1 MLRIPDNRTPTGFI
15 RLEHPVSG
23 RTERGQRFPGGH
35 ANIQSSKKPGIQN
48 TVMFGPLIHQ
58 LEAFAKGLIGYQWSP
73 LPYQGILHGDSPGL
87 NAESGGEHGESD
99 TFGQKGG
106 VNADPEKCNPDSLA
120 FNRSIA
126 GNVDAALCLRP
137 DYDEA
142 ASHFVTLE
150 NKPFIPFQSRQM
162 LTLKW

>member
-1 MLRIPDNRTPTGFI
+1 MLRIPDNRTTTGFI

-23 RTERGQRFPGGH
+23 RTERSQRFPGGH

-48 TVMFGPLIHQ
+48 TVVFSPLIRQ
-58 LEAFAKGLIGYQWSP
+58 LEAFAKGFIGYQLSP
-73 LPYQGILHGDSPGL
+73 FPYQGILYSDSPGL
-87 NAESGGEHGESD
+87 NAESGGEHGEPD

-106 VNADPEKCNPDSLA
+106 VNTNPEKCDPDSLA
-120 FNRSIA
+120 FNRSIT
-126 GNVDAALCLRP
+126 GYVDAALFLRP
-137 DYDEA
+137 DYDEP